1 MNEIENRSAVSDAS
15 RVSKAA
21 RQTAV
26 IESKAPETKS
36 YDTSV
41 SEPPKPR
48 KLAVFVAHGMGQQL
62 RFETLDQ
69 VVQGLIERE
78 VATGKKRSDVTIEP
92 PAVTIK
98 SDGVMLHGLRLKL
111 IGNDLS
117 EREVHV
123 FEGYWAPL
131 AEGQVRLKDVIW
143 FLVTAGLNG
152 IRNFGE
158 SFDRWLFG
166 EYRKFPSRISLTIC
180 VLVVLGVVASLVV
193 MDTALIVVAAHGL
206 ADFFGLLRTRSGQWM
221 STLKEDLTTTYDIFI
236 VLAMLF
242 GCALMAGSQARK
254 LSVKSRK
261 GEVSAKPATRKLMQ
275 RHALK
280 FSKAANVVSWI
291 LFALTLGATI
301 LCGVTIPLLFYAH
314 KLLIHS
320 ETWPHPVKAIWP
332 LAFGESFAGWLNEGL
347 SYLFVGL
354 VVIALVWLAIKASM
368 KFWGGIT
375 QIDANSQKVLVGTT
389 AVLALVIIVVARLAI
404 TSHQGVGEIR
414 AFWYSVYGLIK
425 SNISWVLLIAVSLL
439 VRRML
444 VQYVGDVAL
453 YLTSHTL
460 DRFYIL
466 RDKIRKY
473 VFDAAQVIY
482 SFRCPGSD
490 EFEYD
495 SIYIV
500 GHSLGSVIAF
510 DALNQLLNEDEM
522 ATESNKLKVLDRT
535 KLLLTF
541 GSPLDKTAFL
551 FSLQR
556 DKTSLER
563 EALVASSQ
571 PLILDSKFR
580 DPEKFEWINIFS
592 YNDIISGRLDF
603 FDPPSD
609 STTRKLVSPVQNFR
623 DSEATTL
630 LTAHVEYWENQLMFR
645 KLHEKLTE
653 KARVAQKV

>member
-1 MNEIENRSAVSDAS
+1 MNDLENQPKVAQKS
-15 RVSKAA
+15 AA
-21 RQTAV
+21 RQTA
-26 IESKAPETKS
+26 IIQAQQPTIS
-36 YDTSV
+36 YDTRS
-41 SEPPKPR
+41 SEPPKPK

-98 SDGVMLHGLRLKL
+98 SDGVMLHGLKLKL

-143 FLVTAGLNG
+143 FLFTAGLNG

-193 MDTALIVVAAHGL
+193 MDTALIIVAAHGL
-206 ADFFGLLRTRSGQWM
+206 ADFFGLLRTRDGQWM
-221 STLKEDLTTTYDIFI
+221 SSLKEDLTTTYDIFI
-236 VLAMLF
+236 ALAMLF
-242 GCALMAGSQARK
+242 GCALMAGRQARK

-261 GEVSAKPATRKLMQ
+261 GEVSAKPSTRKLMQ
-275 RHALK
+275 RHAHR
-280 FSKAANVVSWI
+280 FSKAANVVSWV

-301 LCGVTIPLLFYAH
+301 LCGVTIPLLFYTH
-314 KLLIHS
+314 KVLIHS
-320 ETWPHPVKAIWP
+320 GKWPHVAKAVWP
-332 LAFGESFAGWLNEGL
+332 IAFGDGFAGWLNEGL

-354 VVIALVWLAIKASM
+354 LFIVLIWLGIRAAM

-375 QIDANSQKVLVGTT
+375 QIDPNSQKVLVGTT
-389 AVLALVIIVVARLAI
+389 AVLVLVAVVVTKLAV
-404 TSHQGVGEIR
+404 TSHQGMGELG
-414 AFWYSVYGLIK
+414 AFWRSVYWLIK
-425 SNISWVLLIAVSLL
+425 SNISWGLLIAVSLL

-473 VFDAAQVIY
+473 VFDAAQVIFARR
-482 SFRCPGSD
+482 SQTADG
-490 EFEYD
+490 FEYE
-495 SIYIV
+495 SVYIV

-510 DALNQLLNEDEM
+510 DALNQLLNEDEI
-522 ATESNKLKVLDRT
+522 ADEANKLKVLERT
-535 KLLLTF
+535 KLLLTI

-609 STTRKLVSPVQNFR
+609 STTRKLVSPVQNLR
-623 DSEATTL
+623 DTEATTL
-630 LTAHVEYWENQLMFR
+630 LAAHVEYWGNQLVFR

-653 KARVAQKV
+653 KAKVA